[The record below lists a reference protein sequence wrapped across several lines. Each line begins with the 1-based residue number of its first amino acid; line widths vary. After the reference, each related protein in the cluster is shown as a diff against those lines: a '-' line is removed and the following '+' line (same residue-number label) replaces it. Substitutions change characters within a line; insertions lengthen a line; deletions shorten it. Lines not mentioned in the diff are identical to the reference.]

1 MSYAE
6 DIFLD
11 HHNLDEEWIK
21 QSSLYFKYA
30 SLHAD
35 AIAKR
40 DSLKEELEV
49 VKAELF
55 VKIQK
60 DWAKYGFEKKP
71 TDGVAKAFVDQ
82 EEEVAEIT
90 EEVIEANK
98 EVNILASA
106 KVAFEHKKKAL
117 ENLTTLWV
125 QNWHSEPKEG
135 VFNKGYESEL
145 FQRKQQRELKNNER
159 LYNVKKSKKKESD
172 NG

>member
-11 HHNLDEEWIK
+11 HHNLDKEWIK

-55 VKIQK
+55 VRIQK
-60 DWAKYGFEKKP
+60 GWAEYGFEKKP

-82 EEEVAEIT
+82 AEEVAEIA
-90 EEVIEANK
+90 EEIIEANK

-125 QNWHSEPKEG
+125 QNWHAEPKEG
-135 VFNKGYESEL
+135 VFNKGYETEL
-145 FQRKQQRELKNNER
+145 FQRKQTRELKSNKR
-159 LYNVKKSKKKESD
+159 LQNLKKKKED
-172 NG
+172 KNG